1 MKNIIKALK
10 KTLVNKRI
18 IILVLVIMAYIASK
32 NEVGFAR
39 IILGF
44 IAIPI
49 TIFALGLLWRPKIN
63 FYIVITTIFCLF
75 LLFTLYMLTNFWM
88 KNNFLNSMLPSSL
101 VLITIILVLQYIKK
115 IYSSEPIADD
125 IGNLQEIF
133 IFIIIAFLPSIF
145 SLDWFF
151 NLVFSLTPVLWFFFK
166 KNLKDIQK

>member
-44 IAIPI
+44 IAMPI

-75 LLFTLYMLTNFWM
+75 LLFILYILTNLM
-88 KNNFLNSMLPSSL
+88 KNNFLNNMLPSSL
-101 VLITIILVLQYIKK
+101 VLITITLILQYVKK
-115 IYSSEPIADD
+115 IYSGEPIADD

>member
-75 LLFTLYMLTNFWM
+75 LLFILYILTNLM
-88 KNNFLNSMLPSSL
+88 KNNFLNNMLPSSL
-101 VLITIILVLQYIKK
+101 VLITITLILQYVKK
-115 IYSSEPIADD
+115 IYSGEPIADD

-133 IFIIIAFLPSIF
+133 IFIIK
-145 SLDWFF
+145 
-151 NLVFSLTPVLWFFFK
+151 T
-166 KNLKDIQK
+166 

>member
-49 TIFALGLLWRPKIN
+49 TIFALGLLWRPKLN

-75 LLFTLYMLTNFWM
+75 LLFILYILTNLM
-88 KNNFLNSMLPSSL
+88 KNNFLNNMLPSSL
-101 VLITIILVLQYIKK
+101 VLITITLILQYVKK
-115 IYSSEPIADD
+115 IYSGEPIADD

-145 SLDWFF
+145 SLDWFV
-151 NLVFSLTPVLWFFFK
+151 NLVFSLTPGLWFFFK

>member
-75 LLFTLYMLTNFWM
+75 LLFILYILTNLM
-88 KNNFLNSMLPSSL
+88 KNNFLNNMLPSSL
-101 VLITIILVLQYIKK
+101 VLITITLILQYVKK
-115 IYSSEPIADD
+115 IYSGEPIADD

>member
-1 MKNIIKALK
+1 
-10 KTLVNKRI
+10 
-18 IILVLVIMAYIASK
+18 
-32 NEVGFAR
+32 
-39 IILGF
+39 
-44 IAIPI
+44 
-49 TIFALGLLWRPKIN
+49 
-63 FYIVITTIFCLF
+63 
-75 LLFTLYMLTNFWM
+75 
-88 KNNFLNSMLPSSL
+88 MLPSSL

>member
-1 MKNIIKALK
+1 MNNIIKALK
-10 KTLVNKRI
+10 KTLVNKHI

-32 NEVGFAR
+32 NEVGFAI
-39 IILGF
+39 IILWF
-44 IAIPI
+44 ISVPI
-49 TIFALGLLWRPKIN
+49 TIFALGLLWRPKID
-63 FYIVITTIFCLF
+63 FYTAINIIFCLF

-133 IFIIIAFLPSIF
+133 IFIIIAFLPGIF

>member
-10 KTLVNKRI
+10 KPLVNKRI

-75 LLFTLYMLTNFWM
+75 LLFILYILTNLM
-88 KNNFLNSMLPSSL
+88 KNNFLNNMLPSSL
-101 VLITIILVLQYIKK
+101 VLITITLILQYVKK
-115 IYSSEPIADD
+115 IYSGEPIADD

>member
-18 IILVLVIMAYIASK
+18 NIDSK

-49 TIFALGLLWRPKIN
+49 TIFALGLLCRPKIN

-75 LLFTLYMLTNFWM
+75 LLFILYILTNLM
-88 KNNFLNSMLPSSL
+88 KNNFLNNMLPSSL
-101 VLITIILVLQYIKK
+101 VLITITLILQYVKK
-115 IYSSEPIADD
+115 IYSGEPIADD

>member
-75 LLFTLYMLTNFWM
+75 LLFILYILTNLM
-88 KNNFLNSMLPSSL
+88 KNNFLNNMLPSSL
-101 VLITIILVLQYIKK
+101 VLITITLILQYVKK
-115 IYSSEPIADD
+115 IYSGEPIADD

-151 NLVFSLTPVLWFFFK
+151 NLVFSLIPVLWFFFK

>member
-75 LLFTLYMLTNFWM
+75 LLFILYILTNLM
-88 KNNFLNSMLPSSL
+88 KNNFLNNMLPSSL
-101 VLITIILVLQYIKK
+101 VLITITLILQYVKK
-115 IYSSEPIADD
+115 IYSGEPIADD

-151 NLVFSLTPVLWFFFK
+151 NLVFSLTHVLWFFFK

>member
-63 FYIVITTIFCLF
+63 FYIVITTIFVYF
-75 LLFTLYMLTNFWM
+75 YYLY
-88 KNNFLNSMLPSSL
+88 
-101 VLITIILVLQYIKK
+101 YI
-115 IYSSEPIADD
+115 Y
-125 IGNLQEIF
+125 
-133 IFIIIAFLPSIF
+133 
-145 SLDWFF
+145 
-151 NLVFSLTPVLWFFFK
+151 
-166 KNLKDIQK
+166 

>member
-75 LLFTLYMLTNFWM
+75 LLFILYILTNLM
-88 KNNFLNSMLPSSL
+88 KNNFLNNMLPSSL
-101 VLITIILVLQYIKK
+101 VLITITLTLQYVKK
-115 IYSSEPIADD
+115 IYSGEPIADD

>member
-75 LLFTLYMLTNFWM
+75 LLFILYILTNLM
-88 KNNFLNSMLPSSL
+88 KNNFLNNMLPSSL
-101 VLITIILVLQYIKK
+101 VLITITLILQYVKK
-115 IYSSEPIADD
+115 YIQV
-125 IGNLQEIF
+125 NLLQTI
-133 IFIIIAFLPSIF
+133 
-145 SLDWFF
+145 
-151 NLVFSLTPVLWFFFK
+151 
-166 KNLKDIQK
+166 

>member
-75 LLFTLYMLTNFWM
+75 LRYRQPPRNFH
-88 KNNFLNSMLPSSL
+88 FYYHSIPA
-101 VLITIILVLQYIKK
+101 QH
-115 IYSSEPIADD
+115 
-125 IGNLQEIF
+125 IF
-133 IFIIIAFLPSIF
+133 IG
-145 SLDWFF
+145 
-151 NLVFSLTPVLWFFFK
+151 LVF
-166 KNLKDIQK
+166 

>member
-1 MKNIIKALK
+1 
-10 KTLVNKRI
+10 
-18 IILVLVIMAYIASK
+18 MAYIASR

-39 IILGF
+39 IILGI

-49 TIFALGLLWRPKIN
+49 AIFALGILWSPKIN
-63 FYIVITTIFCLF
+63 CYSVLTVIFCLF
-75 LLFTLYMLTNFWM
+75 LLLILYMLTKFWM
-88 KNNFLNSMLPSSL
+88 KNNFLNSMLPASL
-101 VLITIILVLQYIKK
+101 VLIVITLILQYVKK
-115 IYSSEPIADD
+115 IYSGEPIADD

>member
-49 TIFALGLLWRPKIN
+49 TNFALGLLWRPKIN

-75 LLFTLYMLTNFWM
+75 LLFILYILTNLM
-88 KNNFLNSMLPSSL
+88 KNNFLNNMLPSSL
-101 VLITIILVLQYIKK
+101 VLITITLILQYVKK
-115 IYSSEPIADD
+115 IYSGEPIADD

>member
-75 LLFTLYMLTNFWM
+75 LLFILYILTNLM
-88 KNNFLNSMLPSSL
+88 KNNFLNNMLPSSL
-101 VLITIILVLQYIKK
+101 VLITIPLILQYVKK
-115 IYSSEPIADD
+115 IYSGEPIADD

>member
-1 MKNIIKALK
+1 MNNIIKSLK
-10 KTLVNKRI
+10 KTLVNKHI

-32 NEVGFAR
+32 NEVGFAI
-39 IILGF
+39 IILWF
-44 IAIPI
+44 ISVPI
-49 TIFALGLLWRPKIN
+49 TIFALGLLWRPKID
-63 FYIVITTIFCLF
+63 FYIAINIIFCLF

-133 IFIIIAFLPSIF
+133 IFIIIAFLPGIF

>member
-49 TIFALGLLWRPKIN
+49 TIFALGLLWRPKID

-75 LLFTLYMLTNFWM
+75 LLFILYILTNLM
-88 KNNFLNSMLPSSL
+88 KNNFLNNMLPSSL
-101 VLITIILVLQYIKK
+101 VLITITLILQYVKK
-115 IYSSEPIADD
+115 IYSGEPIADD

>member
-32 NEVGFAR
+32 NEVGFAI
-39 IILGF
+39 IILWF
-44 IAIPI
+44 ISVPI
-49 TIFALGLLWRPKIN
+49 TIFALGLLWRPKID
-63 FYIVITTIFCLF
+63 FYIAINIIFCLF
-75 LLFTLYMLTNFWM
+75 LLFILYILTNLM
-88 KNNFLNSMLPSSL
+88 KNNFLNNMLPSSL
-101 VLITIILVLQYIKK
+101 VLITITLILQYVKK
-115 IYSSEPIADD
+115 IYSGEPIADD

>member
-75 LLFTLYMLTNFWM
+75 LLFILYILTNLM
-88 KNNFLNSMLPSSL
+88 KNNFLNNMLPSSL
-101 VLITIILVLQYIKK
+101 VLITITLILQYVKK
-115 IYSSEPIADD
+115 IYSGEPIADD

-151 NLVFSLTPVLWFFFK
+151 NLVCSLTPVLWFFFK